1 MRFSKYQG
9 TGNDFI
15 LVNGETETVDPSDAS
30 KIRKWCDRKFGI
42 GADGFIL
49 IRHHPDCDFE
59 MLFFNNDG
67 QQGSLC
73 GNGGRC
79 AVKFAREEGYFEGEE
94 CTFMAFDGVH
104 QARLQ
109 AGQVAL
115 RMADV
120 SRTEPAKGRV
130 VLNTGSPH
138 YVVLV
143 EDLSDIDVVEAGR
156 AIRYSTEFSK
166 EGINVNF
173 VETEEPDLLKM
184 ATYERGV
191 EDETLS
197 CGTGA
202 VASAIGHYLLSGSSS
217 LQEQNLE
224 ILTRGGK
231 LKVRFTPFGSGYKN
245 IWLTGPAVKVFSGI
259 LERASAKI
267 GT

>member
-15 LVNGETETVDPSDAS
+15 LVNGESETIDPANTSE
-30 KIRKWCDRKFGI
+30 IQRWCDRKFGI

-49 IRHHPDCDFE
+49 IREHSDCDFE

-67 QQGSLC
+67 HPGSLC

-79 AVKFAREEGYFEGEE
+79 AVKFAKEEGYFDGDE

-104 QARLQ
+104 QARS
-109 AGQVAL
+109 ATDTVSL
-115 RMADV
+115 RMSDV
-120 SRTEPAKGRV
+120 LRTAPDKGRV
-130 VLNTGSPH
+130 LLNTGSPH
-138 YVVLV
+138 YVALV
-143 EDLSDIDVVEAGR
+143 EDLNDIDVVEAGR
-156 AIRYSTEFSK
+156 AIRYSTEFRK

-173 VETEEPDLLKM
+173 VETEESDLLKM
-184 ATYERGV
+184 VTYERGV

-202 VASAIGHYLLSGSSS
+202 VAAAIGHYLLSESSS
-217 LQEQNLE
+217 LVEQNVE

-231 LKVRFTPFGSGYKN
+231 LKVRFTPCQSEYKN
-245 IWLTGPAVKVFSGI
+245 IWLTGPVVKVFSGI
-259 LERASAKI
+259 LERAAAKI
-267 GT
+267 RT

>member
-15 LVNGETETVDPSDAS
+15 LVNGDSETVDPANAS
-30 KIRKWCDRKFGI
+30 EIQRWCDRRFGI

-49 IRHHPDCDFE
+49 IRRHPDCDFE

-67 QQGSLC
+67 LPGSLC

-79 AVKFAREEGYFEGEE
+79 AVKFAEEEGFFVGKE
-94 CTFMAFDGVH
+94 CTFIAFDGVH
-104 QARLQ
+104 QARLT

-115 RMADV
+115 RMSDV
-120 SRTEPAKGRV
+120 LRTTPGKGRV
-130 VLNTGSPH
+130 VLDTGSPH
-138 YVVLV
+138 YVTLV
-143 EDLSDIDVVEAGR
+143 EDLSDIDVVETGR
-156 AIRYSTEFSK
+156 AIRYSTEFRK
-166 EGINVNF
+166 KGINVNF
-173 VETEEPDLLKM
+173 VETEEQDLLKV

-202 VASAIGHYLLSGSSS
+202 VAGAIGHYLLSGATSP
-217 LQEQNLE
+217 QEQQVE

-231 LKVRFTPFGSGYKN
+231 LKVRFTPHGSEYRN
-245 IWLTGPAVKVFSGI
+245 IWLTGPAVKVFSGT
-259 LERASAKI
+259 LERTSEQT